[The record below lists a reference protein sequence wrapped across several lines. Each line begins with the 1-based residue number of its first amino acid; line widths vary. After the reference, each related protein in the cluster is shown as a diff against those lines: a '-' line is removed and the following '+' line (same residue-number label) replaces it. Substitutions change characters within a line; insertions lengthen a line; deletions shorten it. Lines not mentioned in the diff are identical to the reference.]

1 MYTLKYFHQLLN
13 LQYIIL
19 VFIIT
24 ILQSIRKLS
33 EKDSLAFP
41 CACSWRCFRRKFS
54 RVTS

>member
-41 CACSWRCFRRKFS
+41 CECSWRCFRRKFS